1 MKVPFTPNENVNSKA
16 TNCEGTNS
24 NLNIQPSAA
33 SPAFPATNAVSYEPK
48 SVLERRRSPSPILP
62 ENIRPP
68 LDSDDPL
75 QLADHV
81 LTNFEDW
88 DSFMK
93 DLGLKGGEDLI
104 STAKQAPNNDNH
116 YTSESTQFLEFPLA
130 QHSLESAD
138 QSQFTFSDDNLTA
151 LAAAA
156 QYPQPPAVMTQQQ
169 QGGGNGING
178 DFQQQNNWNLT
189 AASDYVDDLIR
200 FAECFE
206 TNATQL
212 AQVILA
218 RLNHKLRSPTGKPLE
233 RAAFYFKESL
243 QSLLTWSTR
252 MTRPAASSS
261 AIIQTIK
268 AYNIFSSISPIPMF
282 SSFTANQAI
291 LEAVVGSPLVHVI
304 DFDIGLGGHWA
315 SFIKELAE
323 SSSRAKPPALR
334 ITALVPDEYAV
345 ESRLIRE
352 NLTQFARDVNMAA
365 FDFDFVLISTFELL
379 SFKAIKFMDG
389 EKTAVVLSP
398 SIFRKIGTGFVTDL
412 RHISPHVVVHVDTE
426 GLAGF
431 GQSPFRQTV
440 MEGLDF
446 YSTLMDSLEAAANV
460 RGGGGDWLKKIETY
474 VLYPR
479 IMEMVGAAG
488 RRGTP
493 WREAFLAAGFRPI
506 VFSQFAD
513 FQANCLVGRVEVRGF
528 QVAKRQAEMLLCWHD
543 RAFVATSAWR

>member
-1 MKVPFTPNENVNSKA
+1 MKVPFTSNENVNSKA
-16 TNCEGTNS
+16 SSTALLTTNS
-24 NLNIQPSAA
+24 GATNNNLNIQPPAA

-48 SVLERRRSPSPILP
+48 SVLDHRRSPSPILP
-62 ENIRPP
+62 ENTRPP

-88 DSFMK
+88 DS
-93 DLGLKGGEDLI
+93 
-104 STAKQAPNNDNH
+104 
-116 YTSESTQFLEFPLA
+116 ESTQFLEF

-138 QSQFTFSDDNLTA
+138 HNQFLQPNSDQQHQFTFSDDTFTA
-151 LAAAA
+151 AAAA
-156 QYPQPPAVMTQQQ
+156 QYSQPPALVTQ
-169 QGGGNGING
+169 QGGGNNIND
-178 DFQQQNNWNLT
+178 DFQQQNSWNLT
-189 AASDYVDDLIR
+189 AFDFVGELIR

-206 TNATQL
+206 TNAAQL

-252 MTRPAASSS
+252 MTKPASSS
-261 AIIQTIK
+261 SEIIQTIK

-352 NLTQFARDVNMAA
+352 NLTQFARDLNMAA

-398 SIFRKIGTGFVTDL
+398 SIFRKIGTGFVADL
-412 RHISPHVVVHVDTE
+412 RHISPHVVVHVDNE
-426 GLAGF
+426 GLTGF
-431 GQSPFRQTV
+431 GPSSFRQMV

-493 WREAFLAAGFRPI
+493 WREAFLAAGFRPV

-513 FQANCLVGRVEVRGF
+513 FQANCLLGRVEARGF

>member
-1 MKVPFTPNENVNSKA
+1 MKVPFTSNENVNSKA
-16 TNCEGTNS
+16 SSTTLLTTNS
-24 NLNIQPSAA
+24 GATNNLNIQPSAT

-48 SVLERRRSPSPILP
+48 SVLELRRSPSPILP
-62 ENIRPP
+62 ENTRPS

-88 DSFMK
+88 DYS
-93 DLGLKGGEDLI
+93 G
-104 STAKQAPNNDNH
+104 
-116 YTSESTQFLEFPLA
+116 STQFLEFPLA

-138 QSQFTFSDDNLTA
+138 HNQFLQPTSDHQHQFAFSDDTITA
-151 LAAAA
+151 SAAA
-156 QYPQPPAVMTQQQ
+156 QYPQPPALMTQ
-169 QGGGNGING
+169 QGGGSNING

-189 AASDYVDDLIR
+189 AFDYVDELIR

-252 MTRPAASSS
+252 MTKPASSS
-261 AIIQTIK
+261 SEIIQTIE

-352 NLTQFARDVNMAA
+352 NLTHFARDLNMAA

-379 SFKAIKFMDG
+379 SFKAIKFIDG
-389 EKTAVVLSP
+389 EKIAVVLSP

-412 RHISPHVVVHVDTE
+412 RHISPHVVVHVDNE

-431 GQSPFRQTV
+431 GPSPFRQMV

-460 RGGGGDWLKKIETY
+460 RGGSGDWLKKIETY

-479 IMEMVGAAG
+479 IIEMVGAAAG
-488 RRGTP
+488 RRGAP
-493 WREAFLAAGFRPI
+493 WREAFLAAGFRPV

-513 FQANCLVGRVEVRGF
+513 FQANCLLGRVEARGF

>member
-16 TNCEGTNS
+16 TNCGGTNS
-24 NLNIQPSAA
+24 NLNIQPSTA

-104 STAKQAPNNDNH
+104 ATAKQAPNNDNH

-138 QSQFTFSDDNLTA
+138 QSQFPFSDDTITA

-156 QYPQPPAVMTQQQ
+156 QYPQPPAGMTQQQ

-178 DFQQQNNWNLT
+178 DFQQNNWNLT

-398 SIFRKIGTGFVTDL
+398 SIFRKIGTGFVPDL

-488 RRGTP
+488 RRGPP
-493 WREAFLAAGFRPI
+493 WREAFLSAGFRPI

-513 FQANCLVGRVEVRGF
+513 FQANCLLGRVEVRGF